1 MEAPSVLKNKAPGAW
16 FLYMSGTLS
25 GEDIKNA
32 KELFCMEENIL
43 TATEGCITFVSFTTE
58 LLGRRLTKLKGNT
71 AMYNSKVMVDF

>member
-1 MEAPSVLKNKAPGAW
+1 MLKNKAPDAW

-25 GEDIKNA
+25 GNDISHA

-58 LLGRRLTKLKGNT
+58 LLGRRLTKLNL
-71 AMYNSKVMVDF
+71 NPF